1 MYLDEDESPSKKY
14 SSLGPNYHAKYAL
27 SISSVGEAYSMKLE
41 GMDLTPT
48 KLQNVI
54 ASLDGLMLAL
64 YTGRTSI
71 EPDID
76 DDDVESRAHAHD
88 YC

>member
-1 MYLDEDESPSKKY
+1 
-14 SSLGPNYHAKYAL
+14 
-27 SISSVGEAYSMKLE
+27 MKLE